1 MDPLRGL
8 EVTEQLLRSI
18 AGIDEF
24 KGRWAALG
32 NLAPERLSALRR
44 GSRVSSSPMTR
55 STSCCQVWTSG
66 RSGRG
71 TSRRS
76 LVTPN

>member
-32 NLAPERLSALRR
+32 NLAPERPILFKTATDDSLE
-44 GSRVSSSPMTR
+44 PCPH
-55 STSCCQVWTSG
+55 CCCCEVTTDTFPTVHWSG
-66 RSGRG
+66 W
-71 TSRRS
+71 
-76 LVTPN
+76 

>member
-1 MDPLRGL
+1 MDPLRRL

-32 NLAPERLSALRR
+32 NLAPERLSAFWGEIGDNPRAASAKMR
-44 GSRVSSSPMTR
+44 WAIRAA
-55 STSCCQVWTSG
+55 
-66 RSGRG
+66 
-71 TSRRS
+71 
-76 LVTPN
+76 PNR